1 MIGEI
6 YRYLGGDPF
15 LDGHLVVGSFYNI
28 ESVGEID
35 GNEFVTFNE
44 TKRACYINI
53 LMTHFKNISK
63 ERDLMLTT
71 LLD

>member
-6 YRYLGGDPF
+6 YRYLGGDSF
-15 LDGHLVVGSFYNI
+15 LDGHLVVGGFYTI
-28 ESVGEID
+28 ESIGEID
-35 GNEFVTFNE
+35 GSKFVTFNE
-44 TKRACYINI
+44 TKRASYIHI
-53 LMTHFKNISK
+53 LESHFKNISK